1 MGLELQALEE
11 FWPITPVRTH
21 AIARKGL
28 SSQQQNEEE
37 EEDDCHTP
45 TSPSQTLRTPLEC
58 PPAPKKP
65 RRVTV
70 AAPRSVVMA
79 PPPSQNFFQ
88 VPRDLASVFLPALPR
103 RSSKQALNQMITVIH
118 S

>member
-1 MGLELQALEE
+1 MGVELEVLEE

-28 SSQQQNEEE
+28 SSQQNE

-45 TSPSQTLRTPLEC
+45 TSPSRTLRTPLVC

-65 RRVTV
+65 RRVAAAV
-70 AAPRSVVMA
+70 AVAPRNVVVA
-79 PPPSQNFFQ
+79 SPSQMFFQ
-88 VPRDLASVFLPALPR
+88 VPHDLASVFLPA
-103 RSSKQALNQMITVIH
+103 SSKKIKA
-118 S
+118 SS